1 MCPHHVCRD
10 ACAIADGDT
19 VVLTG
24 GQNTMR
30 TVSRYGTGGWLE
42 DLPRMNL
49 GRADHGCAS
58 FVQEGDK
65 VSAAPPH
72 RLSCAAQVFIV
83 SGVFGASSE
92 VLRAGAWTLVAPL
105 PAPVTGVRGAAL
117 ANTVYMMGNCSAAR
131 SLTTAA
137 RRWPARQQELLRQ
150 HLALQRGHRGLGGGR
165 HHARA
170 QGLPRSQP
178 RAARGGRTVLPLIQL
193 PVMAEAWLSAA
204 IKMKTDTN
212 DMHLMLSVN
221 FAQSQFKS
229 TLSEFSSAG
238 AQTEAAPHEGPPVGE
253 VPGLAV
259 VARHPRTRGLGAQAQ
274 QPQLLGPGLLQAAPQ
289 VGHGLGHGNMVT
301 PCNNVIMPY
310 SHLLLP

>member
-30 TVSRYGTGGWLE
+30 TVSRYGAGGWLE

-178 RAARGGRTVLPLIQL
+178 RAARGGRTVLPLIL
-193 PVMAEAWLSAA
+193 ILDMAEAWTAAA
-204 IKMKTDTN
+204 IKMKI
-212 DMHLMLSVN
+212 LMI
-221 FAQSQFKS
+221 
-229 TLSEFSSAG
+229 
-238 AQTEAAPHEGPPVGE
+238 
-253 VPGLAV
+253 
-259 VARHPRTRGLGAQAQ
+259 
-274 QPQLLGPGLLQAAPQ
+274 
-289 VGHGLGHGNMVT
+289 
-301 PCNNVIMPY
+301 CI
-310 SHLLLP
+310 

>member
-1 MCPHHVCRD
+1 MK
-10 ACAIADGDT
+10 
-19 VVLTG
+19 
-24 GQNTMR
+24 

-178 RAARGGRTVLPLIQL
+178 RAARGGRTVLPLIQ
-193 PVMAEAWLSAA
+193 
-204 IKMKTDTN
+204 I
-212 DMHLMLSVN
+212 
-221 FAQSQFKS
+221 S
-229 TLSEFSSAG
+229 TG
-238 AQTEAAPHEGPPVGE
+238 HG
-253 VPGLAV
+253 
-259 VARHPRTRGLGAQAQ
+259 RGLVICSNKTFNA
-274 QPQLLGPGLLQAAPQ
+274 
-289 VGHGLGHGNMVT
+289 VCKV
-301 PCNNVIMPY
+301 NVSSVQI
-310 SHLLLP
+310 HIIRV

>member
-1 MCPHHVCRD
+1 
-10 ACAIADGDT
+10 
-19 VVLTG
+19 
-24 GQNTMR
+24 MR

-72 RLSCAAQVFIV
+72 RLSWAAQVFIV

-178 RAARGGRTVLPLIQL
+178 RASRGGRTVLPLITD
-193 PVMAEAWLSAA
+193 AA
-204 IKMKTDTN
+204 HGRGLVICSNKDENTN

-238 AQTEAAPHEGPPVGE
+238 AQTEAAPHEGSPVGE
-253 VPGLAV
+253 VSGLAV

-301 PCNNVIMPY
+301 PCNTVIMPY